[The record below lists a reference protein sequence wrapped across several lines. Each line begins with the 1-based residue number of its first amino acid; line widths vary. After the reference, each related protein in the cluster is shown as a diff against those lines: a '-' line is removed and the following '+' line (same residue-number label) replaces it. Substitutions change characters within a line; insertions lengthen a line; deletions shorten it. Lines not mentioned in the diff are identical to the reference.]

1 MFYYA
6 VKAATQN
13 ICKRKYTDA
22 SVLLLSPILVF
33 VIVDEKPV
41 CVC

>member
-6 VKAATQN
+6 VEAATQN
-13 ICKRKYTDA
+13 IYKHKYTDA

-33 VIVDEKPV
+33 VVVD
-41 CVC
+41 